1 MGRIGTIW
9 GLCRWDDWG
18 VCVGFSGVSVFL
30 FTILNNAWIGNSC
43 KRGFEGA
50 GECVGR
56 GCVVDINGTVKISW
70 GSVLLCIMIASTLV
84 SPY

>member
-1 MGRIGTIW
+1 MGRIGIIW
-9 GLCRWDDWG
+9 GLCQWDDWG
-18 VCVGFSGVSVFL
+18 VLVFL
-30 FTILNNAWIGNSC
+30 FTISNNAWIGNSC

-70 GSVLLCIMIASTLV
+70 SSVLLCIMIASTLV